1 MRFLQANPSSS
12 AGARLRPPGGENIVN
27 PVFHA
32 VRIENADPAQRGYRI
47 NQHVQFSGTFKP
59 ENIYTDLNYKLY
71 LGADNKL
78 YYPKNE
84 NFQVKAFRAYFEL
97 LGSLVAGTPASQVKA
112 FVLNF
117 GDENTTGILEVSKQS
132 DKSDNWYSL
141 DGIRLSKK
149 PSKKGIYIHNGR
161 KEVLK

>member
-1 MRFLQANPSSS
+1 M
-12 AGARLRPPGGENIVN
+12 
-27 PVFHA
+27 
-32 VRIENADPAQRGYRI
+32 
-47 NQHVQFSGTFKP
+47 
-59 ENIYTDLNYKLY
+59 
-71 LGADNKL
+71 
-78 YYPKNE
+78 
-84 NFQVKAFRAYFEL
+84 KAFRAYFEL
-97 LGSLVAGTPASQVKA
+97 LGSLVAGTPASSVKA